1 MTRSVTGCIP
11 TQSVGTITS
20 ALAHRSYGRFDNQ
33 NNLQENPT
41 PLHRRGL
48 VPDLSNAMPH
58 YFDSAHSV
66 EIETLRQRLTARTE
80 WPTWLLLFGVYA
92 GWFAI
97 VLGSGGLGLWWSTLL
112 LIPLLV
118 LWLSVQH
125 ELLHGHPTR
134 WAALNKILGYAP
146 FAVWYPYTLYRDSHL
161 LHHRDEDLTLP
172 GRDPES
178 RYLSAAQWQG
188 SSLFER
194 GLHWLNKTVLG
205 RFLLGAPLALL
216 ALAWDEV
223 QRLKTGERQAW
234 SMWLSHGTVTL
245 LMLLFIGRYSVLPIW
260 HYLLLVSVP
269 ALSIAM
275 IRSYYEHRPHAEP
288 EQRTVINEAA
298 WPWRWLFLNL
308 NLHLVHHDLPGLAWY
323 DLPRA
328 YHARREQWL
337 ARSGGFLVQGYGQL
351 WRRHG
356 VKAIDSPRHPFH

>member
-1 MTRSVTGCIP
+1 M
-11 TQSVGTITS
+11 
-20 ALAHRSYGRFDNQ
+20 
-33 NNLQENPT
+33 
-41 PLHRRGL
+41 
-48 VPDLSNAMPH
+48 
-58 YFDSAHSV
+58 
-66 EIETLRQRLTARTE
+66 
-80 WPTWLLLFGVYA
+80 
-92 GWFAI
+92 
-97 VLGSGGLGLWWSTLL
+97 
-112 LIPLLV
+112 LIPLVV

-134 WAALNKILGYAP
+134 WTSLNKILGYAP

-178 RYLSAAQWQG
+178 RYLSAEQWQG

-205 RFLLGAPLALL
+205 RFALGAPLALL
-216 ALAWDEV
+216 ALAREEL
-223 QRLKTGERQAW
+223 QRLKAGERQAW
-234 SMWLSHGTVTL
+234 LMWLTHGTLTL
-245 LMLLFIGRYSVLPIW
+245 LMLLFIARYSVLPVW
-260 HYLLLVSVP
+260 HYLLLISVP

-308 NLHLVHHDLPGLAWY
+308 NLHLVHHDLPGLPWY

-356 VKAIDSPRHPFH
+356 VKAIDSPRHPFS

>member
-20 ALAHRSYGRFDNQ
+20 ALAHRSYGRFDNH

-58 YFDSAHSV
+58 YFDSAHRV